1 VVLKLILNNGTRF
14 IEKTK
19 DWHNS
24 LSSRAKL
31 FCYGGVGNAALST
44 LDLLSSSEGGK
55 GALIN
60 AIHNISDVGSYA
72 TRSVVAGGGLNHEV
86 SKRILNTVNLA
97 AIALTGLVSVRAGL
111 DLASGRDHVVEAS
124 SLYLSLVSSSGNFA
138 IAGALAD
145 TDDKE
150 SVEHAHEHEH
160 KHEHEHAHGHG
171 SDHAGNNIAHRAAG
185 DGHHHAKTDAWA
197 SLVAAGGLSLASLTG
212 DSRWD
217 SLGALAGGAYF
228 MWHMAK
234 HIKNDLKPDN
244 GDTHHSH

>member
-1 VVLKLILNNGTRF
+1 MNVIPEKLRG
-14 IEKTK
+14 
-19 DWHNS
+19 WHNN
-24 LSSRAKL
+24 LSSQAKL
-31 FCYGGVGNAALST
+31 FYYGVIGNVSLSVM
-44 LDLLSSSEGGK
+44 DLISNSEGGK

-197 SLVAAGGLSLASLTG
+197 SLVSATG
-212 DSRWD
+212 VAFGSITGNSKFD
-217 SLGALAGGAYF
+217 LIGTMAGGAYF
-228 MWHMAK
+228 IYDMAK
-234 HIKNDLKPDN
+234 HMRKN
-244 GDTHHSH
+244 GHSH

>member
-1 VVLKLILNNGTRF
+1 MARI
-14 IEKTK
+14 IEKIK

-150 SVEHAHEHEH
+150 SVEHA
-160 KHEHEHAHGHG
+160 
-171 SDHAGNNIAHRAAG
+171 GNNIAHRAAG

-197 SLVAAGGLSLASLTG
+197 SLVSATG
-212 DSRWD
+212 VAFGSITGNSKFD
-217 SLGALAGGAYF
+217 LIGTMAGGAYF
-228 MWHMAK
+228 IYDMAK
-234 HIKNDLKPDN
+234 HMRKN
-244 GDTHHSH
+244 GHSH